1 MSEFKFN
8 ISLQILNHLGR
19 NLYRNFITVLGEAI
33 SNSWDADASNV
44 WIKIDRKVNT
54 MVVYDDG
61 VGMTEEDF
69 QGKFLKIGYSKR
81 NDGSTKTARERPF
94 IGRKG
99 IGKLALLSC
108 AKNITILSRAE
119 GQDII
124 GGVISNEELDQAIQD
139 DLSTQE
145 YSLGTPRDQIRKD
158 CEEKIKE
165 HGTLILFENL
175 NGGIRNQI
183 EYIRTLIALHFK
195 FSLIDR
201 NFSIYVDG
209 KQVTEKDLS
218 ALAKNTEFIWKSEGF
233 EDPFLGSCKSAK
245 EKSLSFHRP
254 DDTEGYRFS
263 GFIASVEKPSH
274 LKIRGLPQE
283 KLGVD
288 LFVNGRLREKDFI
301 HNHGLSSAQHV
312 ANYLYGQIHIDALD
326 DGIDVDRFTSS
337 REGVIGNDPLVKVYL
352 DRLTPIIKEIEKQWS
367 ELRRKYREDDD
378 PEDNSIS
385 PGRRKSEQLINE
397 LAKSYDTIAE
407 GKVKEWLDT
416 ILREASFS
424 IESYGDCFIAE
435 NLLRTFFIDRGM
447 QLPEDPNDGES
458 PKQSLNPKQ
467 SLKKK
472 AEGYRAAERGQLQ
485 KCKYSDSDIRIGTEL
500 IHYLDLT
507 DIGMVALS
515 TKKPKLM
522 LLRLLRN
529 AVAHTC
535 QLTERAKKELKK
547 EVANIK
553 LQIINKLNEEL

>member
-44 WIKIDRKVNT
+44 WLEIDRKANT

-145 YSLGTPRDQIRKD
+145 YSLGTPRDQIWKD

-165 HGTLILFENL
+165 HGTLILFEDL
-175 NGGIRNQI
+175 NDGIHNTI
-183 EYIRTLIALHFK
+183 EHIRKLIALHFK
-195 FSLIDR
+195 FSLIDSS
-201 NFSIYVDG
+201 FSIHVNEEL
-209 KQVTEKDLS
+209 VTEEDLFE
-218 ALAKNTEFIWKSEGF
+218 LAEKTEFIWRSEGF
-233 EDPFLGSCKSAK
+233 KDPFLDLCKSKK
-245 EKSLSFHRP
+245 EPPLSFHRP

-274 LKIRGLPQE
+274 LKIHGLPQE

-326 DGIDVDRFTSS
+326 GGIEDRFTSS

-352 DRLTPIIKEIEKQWS
+352 GRLTPIIKEIERKWS
-367 ELRRKYREDDD
+367 ELRRKHREDDD
-378 PEDNSIS
+378 PEDNSITQQ
-385 PGRRKSEQLINE
+385 RRKSEQLIN
-397 LAKSYDTIAE
+397 LLTKSYDTIADR
-407 GKVKEWLDT
+407 KVKEWLDT
-416 ILREASFS
+416 IRREAYFN

-435 NLLRTFFIDRGM
+435 NLLRTFFIDREM
-447 QLPEDPNDGES
+447 QLPEDPDDGQS
-458 PKQSLNPKQ
+458 PKQSPKQ

-472 AEGYRAAERGQLQ
+472 AEGYRGAERGQLK
-485 KCKYSDSDIRIGTEL
+485 KCNYSDPDIRIGTEL
-500 IHYLDLT
+500 IHYLDLA
-507 DIGMVALS
+507 DIGMVALN
-515 TKKPKLM
+515 TKKEEFT

-535 QLTERAKKELKK
+535 QLTERAKKELTN

-553 LQIINKLNEEL
+553 LQIINKLNEEP

>member
-44 WIKIDRKVNT
+44 WIEIDRDTNT
-54 MVVYDDG
+54 MVIYDDG

-81 NDGSTKTARERPF
+81 NDGSTKTDRKRPF

-119 GQDII
+119 GQGII
-124 GGVISNEELDQAIQD
+124 GGVISNEELEQAIQD
-139 DLSTQE
+139 DRSTQE
-145 YSLGTPRDQIRKD
+145 YSLGTPKD
-158 CEEKIKE
+158 EIWESSREKIKG

-175 NGGIRNQI
+175 NDEIRNRT
-183 EYIRTLIALHFK
+183 EYIRKLIALHFK
-195 FSLIDR
+195 FSLIDSS
-201 NFSIYVDG
+201 FSIYVNG

-218 ALAKNTEFIWKSEGF
+218 ELADNTEFIWRSEGF
-233 EDPFLGSCKSAK
+233 MDPFLDSCKSVK
-245 EKSLSFHRP
+245 EAPLSFHRP

-301 HNHGLSSAQHV
+301 HNHNLSSAQHV
-312 ANYLYGQIHIDALD
+312 ANYLYGQIHIDELD
-326 DGIDVDRFTSS
+326 DGRDIDRFTSS
-337 REGVIGNDPLVKVYL
+337 REGVIGNDPLVKEYL
-352 DRLTPIIKEIEKQWS
+352 ECLTPIIKEIERKWS
-367 ELRRKYREDDD
+367 ELRRKHREDDD

-385 PGRRKSEQLINE
+385 PERRKSEQLIN
-397 LAKSYDTIAE
+397 LLTKSYDTIADR
-407 GKVKEWLDT
+407 KVKEWLDT
-416 ILREASFS
+416 IRREAYFN

-447 QLPEDPNDGES
+447 QLPEDPDDGQS
-458 PKQSLNPKQ
+458 PKP

-472 AEGYRAAERGQLQ
+472 AEGYRGAERGQLK
-485 KCKYSDSDIRIGTEL
+485 KCNYSDPDIRIGTEL
-500 IHYLDLT
+500 IHYLDLA
-507 DIGMVALS
+507 DIGMVALN
-515 TKKPKLM
+515 TKKEEFT

-535 QLTERAKKELKK
+535 QLTERAKKELTN

-553 LQIINKLNEEL
+553 LQIINKLNEEP

>member
-44 WIKIDRKVNT
+44 WIEIDQDTNT
-54 MVVYDDG
+54 MVIYDDG

-81 NDGSTKTARERPF
+81 NDGSTKTARKRPF

-119 GQDII
+119 GQGII

-145 YSLGTPRDQIRKD
+145 YSLGTPKD
-158 CEEKIKE
+158 KIWESSREKIKE
-165 HGTLILFENL
+165 HGTFILCENL
-175 NGGIRNQI
+175 NDGIRNRT
-183 EYIRTLIALHFK
+183 EYIRKLIALHFK
-195 FSLIDR
+195 FSLIDSS
-201 NFSIYVDG
+201 FSIYVNG

-218 ALAKNTEFIWKSEGF
+218 ELADNTEFIWRSEGF
-233 EDPFLGSCKSAK
+233 EDPFLDSCKSIK
-245 EKSLSFHRP
+245 ESPLSFHRP
-254 DDTEGYRFS
+254 DDTERYRFS

-301 HNHGLSSAQHV
+301 HNHNLSSAQHV

-326 DGIDVDRFTSS
+326 DGRDVDRFTSS
-337 REGVIGNDPLVKVYL
+337 REGVIGNDPLVKEYL
-352 DRLTPIIKEIEKQWS
+352 KCLTPIIKEIERKWS
-367 ELRRKYREDDD
+367 ELRRKHREDDD
-378 PEDNSIS
+378 PEDDSITQQ
-385 PGRRKSEQLINE
+385 RRKSEQLIN
-397 LAKSYDTIAE
+397 LLTKSYDTIADR
-407 GKVKEWLDT
+407 KVKEWLDT
-416 ILREASFS
+416 IRREAYFN
-424 IESYGDCFIAE
+424 IESYGDCFIVE
-435 NLLRTFFIDRGM
+435 NLLRQFFLDQGM
-447 QLPEDPNDGES
+447 QLPEDPDDTKN
-458 PKQSLNPKQ
+458 
-467 SLKKK
+467 LKMRAEDRKK
-472 AEGYRAAERGQLQ
+472 AEHGQL
-485 KCKYSDSDIRIGTEL
+485 KGIKYSDPDIRAISGL
-500 IHYLDLT
+500 IYYLDLG
-507 DIGMVALS
+507 DIGRVTLG
-515 TKKPKLM
+515 TTGKKLT

-535 QLTERAKKELKK
+535 QLTERAKIELTE
-547 EVANIK
+547 EVSNIK
-553 LQIINKLNEEL
+553 GQIISKLNGES

>member
-33 SNSWDADASNV
+33 SNSWDADATNV
-44 WIKIDRKVNT
+44 WIEIKKDENT
-54 MVVYDDG
+54 MVIYDDG

-81 NDGSTKTARERPF
+81 NDGSTKTARKRPF

-108 AKNITILSRAE
+108 AKNITILSKAD

-124 GGVISNEELDQAIQD
+124 GGVISNEQLDLAIKD
-139 DLSTQE
+139 DLTTQE

-158 CEEKIKE
+158 CAEKIKE
-165 HGTLILFENL
+165 HGTLILFEDL
-175 NGGIRNQI
+175 NDGIRNTI
-183 EYIRTLIALHFK
+183 DHIRKLIALHFK
-195 FSLIDR
+195 FSLIDSS
-201 NFSIYVDG
+201 FSIYVNG

-218 ALAKNTEFIWKSEGF
+218 ELADNTEFIWRSEGF
-233 EDPFLGSCKSAK
+233 VDPFLDSCKSK
-245 EKSLSFHRP
+245 ETPLSFHRP

-288 LFVNGRLREKDFI
+288 LFVNGRLRGKDFI

-326 DGIDVDRFTSS
+326 DGIEVDRFTSS
-337 REGVIGNDPLVKVYL
+337 REGVIGDDPLVTKYL
-352 DRLTPIIKEIEKQWS
+352 ELLRPIIKEIEKQWS

-378 PEDNSIS
+378 PEDDSITQQ
-385 PGRRKSEQLINE
+385 RRKSEQLIN
-397 LAKSYDTIAE
+397 LLTKSYDTIADR
-407 GKVKEWLDT
+407 KVKEWLDT
-416 ILREASFS
+416 IRREAYFN
-424 IESYGDCFIAE
+424 IESYGDCFIVE
-435 NLLRTFFIDRGM
+435 NLLRQFFLDQGM
-447 QLPEDPNDGES
+447 QLPEDPDDTKN
-458 PKQSLNPKQ
+458 
-467 SLKKK
+467 LKMRAEDRKK
-472 AEGYRAAERGQLQ
+472 AEHGQL
-485 KCKYSDSDIRIGTEL
+485 KGIKYSDPDIRAISGL
-500 IHYLDLT
+500 IYYLDLG
-507 DIGMVALS
+507 DIGRVTLG
-515 TKKPKLM
+515 TTGKKLT

-535 QLTERAKKELKK
+535 QLTERAKIELTE
-547 EVANIK
+547 EVSNIK
-553 LQIINKLNEEL
+553 GQIISKLNGVP

>member
-44 WIKIDRKVNT
+44 WIEIDRDTNT
-54 MVVYDDG
+54 MVIYDDG

-81 NDGSTKTARERPF
+81 NDGSTKTDRKRPF

-119 GQDII
+119 GQGII

-139 DLSTQE
+139 DRSTQE
-145 YSLGTPRDQIRKD
+145 YSLGSPKD
-158 CEEKIKE
+158 EIWESSREKIKE

-175 NGGIRNQI
+175 NDEIRNRT
-183 EYIRTLIALHFK
+183 EYIRKLIALHFK
-195 FSLIDR
+195 FSLIDSS
-201 NFSIYVDG
+201 FSIYVNG

-218 ALAKNTEFIWKSEGF
+218 ELADNTEFIWRSEGF
-233 EDPFLGSCKSAK
+233 KDPFLDSCKSVK
-245 EKSLSFHRP
+245 EAPLSFHRP
-254 DDTEGYRFS
+254 DDTERYRFS

-301 HNHGLSSAQHV
+301 HNHNLSSAQHV
-312 ANYLYGQIHIDALD
+312 ANYLYGQIHIDELD
-326 DGIDVDRFTSS
+326 DGRDIDRFTSS
-337 REGVIGNDPLVKVYL
+337 REGVIGNDPLVKKYL
-352 DRLTPIIKEIEKQWS
+352 ECLTPIIKEIERKWS
-367 ELRRKYREDDD
+367 ELRRKHREDDD

-385 PGRRKSEQLINE
+385 PERRKSEQLIN
-397 LAKSYDTIAE
+397 LLTKSYDTIADR
-407 GKVKEWLDT
+407 KVKGWLDT
-416 ILREASFS
+416 IRNEAYFNLGA
-424 IESYGDCFIAE
+424 YGDCFIVE
-435 NLLRTFFIDRGM
+435 NLLRQFFLDQGM
-447 QLPEDPNDGES
+447 QLPEDPDDTKN
-458 PKQSLNPKQ
+458 
-467 SLKKK
+467 LKMRAEDRKK
-472 AEGYRAAERGQLQ
+472 AEHGQL
-485 KCKYSDSDIRIGTEL
+485 KGIKYSDPDIRAISEL
-500 IHYLDLT
+500 IYYLDLG
-507 DIGMVALS
+507 DIGRVTLG
-515 TKKPKLM
+515 TTGKKLT

-535 QLTERAKKELKK
+535 QLTERAKTELTE
-547 EVANIK
+547 EVSNIK
-553 LQIINKLNEEL
+553 GQIISKLNGES

>member
-44 WIKIDRKVNT
+44 WIEIDQDTNT
-54 MVVYDDG
+54 MVIYDDG

-81 NDGSTKTARERPF
+81 NDGSTKTARKRPF

-119 GQDII
+119 GQGII

-145 YSLGTPRDQIRKD
+145 YSLGTPKD
-158 CEEKIKE
+158 KIWESSREKIKE
-165 HGTLILFENL
+165 HGTFILFENL
-175 NGGIRNQI
+175 NDGIRNRT
-183 EYIRTLIALHFK
+183 EYIRKLIALHFK
-195 FSLIDR
+195 FSLIDSS
-201 NFSIYVDG
+201 FSIYVNG

-218 ALAKNTEFIWKSEGF
+218 ELADNTEFIWRSEGF
-233 EDPFLGSCKSAK
+233 EDPFLDSCKSIK
-245 EKSLSFHRP
+245 ESPLSFHRT

-301 HNHGLSSAQHV
+301 HNHSLSSAQHV

-326 DGIDVDRFTSS
+326 DGIEVDRFTSS
-337 REGVIGNDPLVKVYL
+337 REGVIGDDPLVTKYL
-352 DRLTPIIKEIEKQWS
+352 ELLRPIIKEIEKQWS
-367 ELRRKYREDDD
+367 KLRRDHREDDD

-385 PGRRKSEQLINE
+385 PERRKSEQLIN
-397 LAKSYDTIAE
+397 LLTKSYDTIADR
-407 GKVKEWLDT
+407 KVKEWLDT
-416 ILREASFS
+416 IRREAYFN
-424 IESYGDCFIAE
+424 IESYGDCFIVE
-435 NLLRTFFIDRGM
+435 NLLRTFFLDRGM
-447 QLPEDPNDGES
+447 QIPEDKDDSKN
-458 PKQSLNPKQ
+458 
-467 SLKKK
+467 LKKK
-472 AEGYRAAERGQLQ
+472 AERYRDSERGQL
-485 KCKYSDSDIRIGTEL
+485 KGTKYPDADIRVSTEL
-500 IHYLDLT
+500 IHYLDLG
-507 DIGMVALS
+507 DIGVVALDTS
-515 TKKPKLM
+515 GKKLT

-529 AVAHTC
+529 AVAHAC
-535 QLTERAKKELKK
+535 QLTSTAKEELTR
-547 EVANIK
+547 EVSNIK
-553 LQIINKLNEEL
+553 GQIISKLNGV

>member
-33 SNSWDADASNV
+33 SNSWDADATNV
-44 WIKIDRKVNT
+44 WIEIKKDENT
-54 MVVYDDG
+54 MVIYDDG

-81 NDGSTKTARERPF
+81 NDGSTKTARKRPF

-108 AKNITILSRAE
+108 AKNITILSKAD

-124 GGVISNEELDQAIQD
+124 GGVISNEQLDLAIKD
-139 DLSTQE
+139 DLTTQE

-158 CEEKIKE
+158 CAEKIKE
-165 HGTLILFENL
+165 HGTLILFEDL
-175 NGGIRNQI
+175 NDGIRNTI
-183 EYIRTLIALHFK
+183 DHIRKLIALHFK
-195 FSLIDR
+195 FSLIDSS
-201 NFSIYVDG
+201 FSIHVNEEL
-209 KQVTEKDLS
+209 VSEKDLS
-218 ALAKNTEFIWKSEGF
+218 ELADKTEFIWRSEGF
-233 EDPFLGSCKSAK
+233 VDPFLDSCKSK
-245 EKSLSFHRP
+245 ETPLSFHRP

-326 DGIDVDRFTSS
+326 DGIEVDRFTSS
-337 REGVIGNDPLVKVYL
+337 REGVIGDDPLVTKYL
-352 DRLTPIIKEIEKQWS
+352 ELLRPIIKEIEKQWS

-378 PEDNSIS
+378 PEDDSITQQ
-385 PGRRKSEQLINE
+385 RRKSEQLIN
-397 LAKSYDTIAE
+397 LLTKSYDTIADR
-407 GKVKEWLDT
+407 KVKEWLDT
-416 ILREASFS
+416 IRREAYFN
-424 IESYGDCFIAE
+424 IESYGDCFIVE
-435 NLLRTFFIDRGM
+435 NLLRTFFLDRGM
-447 QLPEDPNDGES
+447 QIPEDKDDSKN
-458 PKQSLNPKQ
+458 
-467 SLKKK
+467 LKKK
-472 AEGYRAAERGQLQ
+472 AERYRDSERGQL
-485 KCKYSDSDIRIGTEL
+485 KGIKYTEPDIRVSTEL
-500 IHYLDLT
+500 IHYLDLG
-507 DIGMVALS
+507 DIGVVALDTS
-515 TKKPKLM
+515 GKNLT

-529 AVAHTC
+529 AVAHAC
-535 QLTERAKKELKK
+535 QLTDTAKKELTK
-547 EVANIK
+547 EVSNIK
-553 LQIINKLNEEL
+553 GQIISKLNGVP

>member
-1 MSEFKFN
+1 
-8 ISLQILNHLGR
+8 
-19 NLYRNFITVLGEAI
+19 
-33 SNSWDADASNV
+33 
-44 WIKIDRKVNT
+44 
-54 MVVYDDG
+54 MVIYDDG

-81 NDGSTKTARERPF
+81 NDGSTKTARKRPF

-108 AKNITILSRAE
+108 AKNITILSKAD

-124 GGVISNEELDQAIQD
+124 GGVINNEQLDLAIKD
-139 DLSTQE
+139 DLTTQE
-145 YSLGTPRDQIRKD
+145 YSLGTPRDQIRED
-158 CEEKIKE
+158 CAEKIKKQ
-165 HGTLILFENL
+165 GTLILFEDL
-175 NGGIRNQI
+175 NDGIRNTI
-183 EYIRTLIALHFK
+183 EHIRKLIALHFK
-195 FSLIDR
+195 FSLIDSS
-201 NFSIYVDG
+201 FSIHVNDEL
-209 KQVTEKDLS
+209 VSEKDLFE
-218 ALAKNTEFIWKSEGF
+218 LADKTEFIWRSEGF
-233 EDPFLGSCKSAK
+233 KDLFLDSCKSAK

-274 LKIRGLPQE
+274 LKIPGLPQE

-301 HNHGLSSAQHV
+301 HNHSLSSAQHV

-337 REGVIGNDPLVKVYL
+337 REGVIGDDPLVTKYL
-352 DRLTPIIKEIEKQWS
+352 ELLRSIIKEIEKQWS
-367 ELRRKYREDDD
+367 KLRRDHREDDD
-378 PEDNSIS
+378 PEDDSIT
-385 PGRRKSEQLINE
+385 PQRRKSEQLIN
-397 LAKSYDTIAE
+397 LLTKSYDTIADR
-407 GKVKEWLDT
+407 KVKEWLDT
-416 ILREASFS
+416 IRREAYFN

-447 QLPEDPNDGES
+447 QLPEDPDDG
-458 PKQSLNPKQ
+458 QSPKQ

-472 AEGYRAAERGQLQ
+472 AEGYRGAERGQLK
-485 KCKYSDSDIRIGTEL
+485 KCKYSDPDIRIGTEL
-500 IHYLDLT
+500 IHYLDLA
-507 DIGMVALS
+507 DIGMVALN
-515 TKKPKLM
+515 TKKEEFT

-535 QLTERAKKELKK
+535 QLTERAKKELTN

-553 LQIINKLNEEL
+553 LQIINKLNEEP